1 MEGCGLTGLHVVSRK
16 VDTIVSLQT
25 SSPERQV
32 MKKYGMS
39 LTKLLATAGP
49 DQLIV
54 DYAGGLDP
62 AIHGEV
68 LMHFYPFGGLKTT
81 AEWIRDFRARNGC

>member
-1 MEGCGLTGLHVVSRK
+1 
-16 VDTIVSLQT
+16 
-25 SSPERQV
+25 
-32 MKKYGMS
+32 
-39 LTKLLATAGP
+39 
-49 DQLIV
+49 V